1 MVAAA
6 LFLATVSLDDPVIPD
21 LAEDFMSSTYGFGTS
36 IESQPR
42 PYDGPSVLNPDVRF
56 QGSERLTLRVNFE
69 FVPVP
74 DGPLSG
80 KTIAETV
87 CLNACQG
94 PPPDHATHR
103 ECDRLCDRPCDRDHT
118 ISVANGPLEQD
129 QMGIN
134 ELGKSVRDLVKASN
148 NRGMP
153 MVMDDFAVLDAIAVP
168 FDFLRKNNQP
178 VTWNPGHLNPE
189 GVYQPCHQ
197 TTLRY
202 KSLQYDVRAT
212 VEVRF
217 MLFRG
222 SAEAPEYAEYK
233 NFVTRGPFT
242 VGRVRGIN
250 PNPTGTGATICACEK
265 TGDIGQW
272 RDPILKVGDDYV
284 VLPTDAH
291 KNRNSVT
298 ALFRKHDAQITVAG
312 QNLNYGTLEAT
323 GSSEMEVNFPAGTF
337 LQCLDDATQNGMIV
351 DTVRTTFA
359 FQANKNPFLAAPTR
373 FRFACL
379 NMNKKEPTPSTRF
392 VPMPARDSRLVLL
405 AQEIQES
412 RFRGPWDQARVWLY
426 TDEPTYA
433 KLGGVLLPNV
443 SKATY
448 LQCLREVADYAPR
461 RRNGSEWGT
470 LITPDI
476 LFDANGDERAL
487 QWGARQIPENRL
499 AEFLKFAKEG
509 SLPDEFD
516 EGSVRT
522 YRALIAEFGMR
533 KAPAA
538 QELAK
543 VVAERWVP
551 AVARSEFAKQ
561 NGFDGLLWMAL
572 QAETSNGKW
581 ARTFLNAHAPEIG
594 TVAEEVLAETQRVR
608 N

>member
-6 LFLATVSLDDPVIPD
+6 LLLAALADDPVIPD
-21 LAEDFMSSTYGFGTS
+21 LDTDFQINTDGAGQPIY
-36 IESQPR
+36 SQPR
-42 PYDGPSVLNPDVRF
+42 PYDGPSVLNPNERF
-56 QGSERLTLRVNFE
+56 QGSERLTLRVFFE

-94 PPPDHATHR
+94 PPPDHAKHAD
-103 ECDRLCDRPCDRDHT
+103 CDRLCDRPCDREHK
-118 ISVANGPLEQD
+118 ISVANGPLERD
-129 QMGIN
+129 QAGIN
-134 ELGKSVRDLVKASN
+134 DLGKSMRDLVKASN

-153 MVMDDFAVLDAIAVP
+153 MVMNDFAALDAVSMP
-168 FDFLRKNNQP
+168 FEYLRNHSNMIE
-178 VTWNPGHLNPE
+178 WNPGHLSPE

-202 KSLQYDVRAT
+202 KSLQYDILAT
-212 VEVRF
+212 VEVRYT
-217 MLFRG
+217 LFRG
-222 SAEAPEYAEYK
+222 GPESPSYAEHK
-233 NFVTRGPFT
+233 VFANRGPFT
-242 VGRVRGIN
+242 IGRVRGIN
-250 PNPTGTGATICACEK
+250 PNASGEGVTICACEK
-265 TGDIGQW
+265 TGDIGLW
-272 RDPILKVGDDYV
+272 KDPIIKVGEDYAIV
-284 VLPTDAH
+284 PTDAH
-291 KNRNSVT
+291 KNRNSVA
-298 ALFRKHDAQITVAG
+298 ALFRKYDAQITVAG

-323 GSSEMEVNFPAGTF
+323 GSEEMQVNFPAGTF

-359 FQANKNPFLAAPTR
+359 FQVNNNPFMVAPTR

-392 VPMPARDSRLVLL
+392 VPMPARDSKLVLL

-433 KLGGVLLPNV
+433 KLGDVLLPNV

-487 QWGARQIPENRL
+487 QWGARQIPESRL

-509 SLPDEFD
+509 ALPDEFD
-516 EGSVRT
+516 EDSQET
-522 YRALIAEFGMR
+522 CRALIAEFGMR
-533 KAPAA
+533 KQPAA

-551 AVARSEFAKQ
+551 AAARAEFAEQ
-561 NGFDGLLWMAL
+561 NGFDGLLWIAL
-572 QAETSNGKW
+572 QADTANGKW
-581 ARTFLNAHAPEIG
+581 ARSFLNAHAPETG
-594 TVAEEVLAETQRVR
+594 AVAEEMLAESQRVR